1 MNEFDILCQRQPNVH
16 AERDAIS
23 TAKLHVRTL
32 PAAAAVATAT
42 TSASSFRHDANSTF
56 AVPYF

>member
-23 TAKLHVRTL
+23 TAKLHVHTL
-32 PAAAAVATAT
+32 PAAAAVATT
-42 TSASSFRHDANSTF
+42 TTPSSFRYGESSMSAQTW
-56 AVPYF
+56 